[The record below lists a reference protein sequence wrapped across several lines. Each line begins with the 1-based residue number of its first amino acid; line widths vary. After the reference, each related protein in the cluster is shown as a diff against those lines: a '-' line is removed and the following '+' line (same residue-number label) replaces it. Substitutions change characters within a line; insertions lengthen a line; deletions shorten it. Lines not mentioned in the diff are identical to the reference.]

1 MWTFYLV
8 LKSLVMALFFSC
20 WLDDVAKNRKIQVS
34 AEQLEIAP
42 SSLLQKHNRALHY
55 VVYDPIS
62 AHFFPCGYVTNLS
75 MGHESKQ

>member
-42 SSLLQKHNRALHY
+42 SSLLQKHNRALIKNVITDNSIAFEY
-55 VVYDPIS
+55 
-62 AHFFPCGYVTNLS
+62 CL
-75 MGHESKQ
+75 